1 MNIYNFMSFKAETM
15 LEKEEENIMFD
26 LLDRLYI
33 IALCSANA
41 FIKDEDGAV
50 DLVTIVVL
58 IGIAVVLAVLFRT
71 RIQALL
77 TTLFDTIDK
86 GAEKAVK

>member
-58 IGIAVVLAVLFRT
+58 IGIAVVLAVLFKD
-71 RIQALL
+71 RITQLL
-77 TTLFDTIDK
+77 GRLFDTIDK
-86 GAEKAVK
+86 TADKAVK